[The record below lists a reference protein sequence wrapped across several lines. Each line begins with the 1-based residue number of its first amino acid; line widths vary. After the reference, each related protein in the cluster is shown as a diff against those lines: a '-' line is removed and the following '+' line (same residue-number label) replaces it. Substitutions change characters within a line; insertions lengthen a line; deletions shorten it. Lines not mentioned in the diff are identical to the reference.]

1 MIDNTYNIIQLIKI
15 YMSDRITFR
24 ITKQRDRENY
34 DKLMS
39 LVGKEK
45 GKIFKNRS
53 QALRRSISVMIEKI
67 EG

>member
-1 MIDNTYNIIQLIKI
+1 
-15 YMSDRITFR
+15 MSDRITFR
-24 ITKQRDRENY
+24 ITKQRDKENY